1 MRDDLI
7 ALFEFEQD
15 GDDVKIVSEK
25 HYHLVSPESD
35 NGGPSKISTTI
46 VRGLL
51 MAWRIF

>member
-25 HYHLVSPESD
+25 HYRLVSPDEVTMED
-35 NGGPSKISTTI
+35 
-46 VRGLL
+46 LL
-51 MAWRIF
+51 KYRRRLSVDS